1 MQATKVI
8 LILTVIVARAV
19 VSGVRIW
26 TDTVP
31 IGTVPIVVANEAVA
45 EAAKLKLCIEM
56 RLYNI
61 IG

>member
-1 MQATKVI
+1 MI

-19 VSGVRIW
+19 VSSVRIW

-31 IGTVPIVVANEAVA
+31 IDTVPIVVANEAVV

-56 RLYNI
+56 HLYNI

>member
-1 MQATKVI
+1 MI

-31 IGTVPIVVANEAVA
+31 IGTVPIVVANEAVV

>member
-1 MQATKVI
+1 MI